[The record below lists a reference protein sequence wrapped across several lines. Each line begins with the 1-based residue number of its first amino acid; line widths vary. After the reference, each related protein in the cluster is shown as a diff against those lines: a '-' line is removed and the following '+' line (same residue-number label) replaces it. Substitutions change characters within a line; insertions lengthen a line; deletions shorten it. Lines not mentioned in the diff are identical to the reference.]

1 MTSVGVTS
9 EPADEWEFFRLCP
22 ICRKAFVKDHS
33 FKRHLSYCRKA
44 QFKRKGRPK
53 PCDGCS
59 LAKTKCSLDEPTC
72 HRCRSKDLRC
82 VYGAKLLE
90 ELFQNPDLQHG
101 IPSGSPSDLHFE
113 QMPTA
118 GDPPANLTGT
128 LDPLPGFNSHPTLP
142 ESSWPF
148 ASSHISNIQESVT
161 ESTRITSESLQSLV
175 IFPLNEIAPTQ
186 PTEAVDEPATLK
198 ALKQPNPEAEAS
210 ATIIMHCIRSYPQM
224 MLRRQTFPPFI
235 HPHWHTEK
243 LPENLVNCMSIAQ
256 LFVTR
261 TPENSPFLWRTIDN
275 EVGRFENEAESMDA
289 KAVQTAVQAI
299 LIYLVM
305 LAVDEAEDMSIR
317 GGRLIE
323 AFQMLSFRTRDLCG
337 GLFLAPPECT
347 HPSLSWEDWIFAES
361 RRRINCFFFA
371 IREVIQAKADTPCV
385 PPDAH
390 RQVALCSAKTMWEAR
405 SREEWEAERAIQNMG
420 RLHIDLWNLGA
431 LLDAQRHP
439 EDPMYAQLL
448 EIWGAN
454 TDKMGVLMSVVAV
467 IMNQSESQKVEGINI

>member
-9 EPADEWEFFRLCP
+9 EPAEEWEFFRLCP

-33 FKRHLSYCRKA
+33 FKRHLSYCRRA

-53 PCDGCS
+53 PCDACA

-72 HRCRSKDLRC
+72 QRCRSKDLPC

-90 ELFQNPDLQHG
+90 GLFSDPDLQNG
-101 IPSGSPSDLHFE
+101 TPFGNPSNLHFE
-113 QMPTA
+113 QMLTT
-118 GDPPANLTGT
+118 GDPATDLTGT
-128 LDPLPGFNSHPTLP
+128 LDPLAESNTHPTLSQ
-142 ESSWPF
+142 SSWPLT
-148 ASSHISNIQESVT
+148 SSHISNKQESVAKP
-161 ESTRITSESLQSLV
+161 TSAASETLQSLV
-175 IFPLNEIAPTQ
+175 ALPFNETAPAQ
-186 PTEAVDEPATLK
+186 SAERVDEPATLT

-210 ATIIMHCIRSYPQM
+210 ATIVMHCIRSYPQM

-261 TPENSPFLWRTIDN
+261 TPENSHFLWRTIDN
-275 EVGRFENEAESMDA
+275 EVSRFKNEANEMDVRV
-289 KAVQTAVQAI
+289 VQTAAQAT
-299 LIYLVM
+299 LIYLIM

-317 GGRLIE
+317 GTRLLE
-323 AFQMLSFRTRDLCG
+323 VFQILSFRTRDLCG
-337 GLFLAPPECT
+337 GRFLAPPECT
-347 HPSLSWEDWIFAES
+347 HPSLSWEEWIFSES
-361 RRRINCFFFA
+361 RRRINCFYFA
-371 IREVIQAKADTPCV
+371 IREVIQAKAEIPCV
-385 PPDAH
+385 PPGAH

-405 SREEWEAERAIQNMG
+405 SGEEWEEERAIQNMG

-439 EDPMYAQLL
+439 EDPMSAQLL

-467 IMNQSESQKVEGINI
+467 IINQQESQLVEEN